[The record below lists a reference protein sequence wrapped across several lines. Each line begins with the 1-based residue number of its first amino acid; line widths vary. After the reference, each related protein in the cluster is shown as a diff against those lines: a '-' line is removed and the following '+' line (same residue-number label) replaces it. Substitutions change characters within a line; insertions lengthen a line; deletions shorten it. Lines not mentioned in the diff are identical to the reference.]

1 MKVLAR
7 FPALDAAA
15 ITIAGDAAAFVANE
29 PAMAAMAPATTTPE
43 TRGRLPRTPVR
54 RQRSRF
60 PGGSVVALA
69 VLASVVWAL
78 ASWNDA
84 RRAER
89 SRAER
94 HARIQSAFTSAG
106 TLAR

>member
-7 FPALDAAA
+7 FPTLDAAA
-15 ITIAGDAAAFVANE
+15 ITIAGSAAALPADE
-29 PAMAAMAPATTTPE
+29 PLPPAAVTTT
-43 TRGRLPRTPVR
+43 TKTSGLRQRTPAR
-54 RQRSRF
+54 RQRSLF
-60 PGGSVVALA
+60 PGGSIVALA
-69 VLASVVWAL
+69 IVAGIVWTL

-84 RRAER
+84 RRAAR

-94 HARIQSAFTSAG
+94 LARMQSFSSPG

>member
-15 ITIAGDAAAFVANE
+15 ITIAGSAAVQAAAE
-29 PAMAAMAPATTTPE
+29 PPAPAVIPTTTIE
-43 TRGRLPRTPVR
+43 ASSRRPRTPVR
-54 RQRSRF
+54 RQRSPF

-69 VLASVVWAL
+69 VLAGIVWTL

-94 HARIQSAFTSAG
+94 LARMQSTFSSPG